1 MKYFTVDA
9 DNNKSPIIS
18 SFVKTGVA
26 ILVGLIVFFGTI
38 VIVPAGFSGVIT
50 RFGAINRVAKP
61 GLTFKMPILE
71 GVVKMDT
78 RTQKDQVEAQ
88 SASKDLQ
95 TVKGTIAVNYHLNG
109 SDATTVFQN
118 IGVDYQDKV
127 VSPAIQDTFKSI
139 TAKYTAQELIEKREE
154 VRVLAQGELSTK
166 LKQYF
171 ILVDNFNIVN
181 FDFSDEYNKAI
192 EAKQVAQQNL
202 EKSKLE
208 AQASVTQ
215 AQGQADSQKALK
227 DSGALSM
234 EYLQYLALTKWNGIL
249 PNYTGGNIPFVNIK

>member
-1 MKYFTVDA
+1 MNFLRKDESGDTV
-9 DNNKSPIIS
+9 PVIS
-18 SFVKTGVA
+18 SFIKAGCLG
-26 ILVGLIVFFGTI
+26 ILGLILFFGTV

-61 GLTFKMPILE
+61 GLTLKMPLLE
-71 GVVKMDT
+71 GMVKMDT

-154 VRVLAQGELSTK
+154 VRVLAQNELSTK

-202 EKSKLE
+202 ERAKLE

-227 DSGALSM
+227 DSGSLSA